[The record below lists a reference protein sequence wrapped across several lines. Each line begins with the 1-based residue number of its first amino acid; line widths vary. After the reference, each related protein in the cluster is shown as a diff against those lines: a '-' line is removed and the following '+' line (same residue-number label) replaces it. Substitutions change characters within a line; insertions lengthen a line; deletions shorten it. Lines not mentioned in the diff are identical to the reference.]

1 MDRYKSNV
9 VDSLEHLLESLIK
22 MTGKTN
28 EHVSTLHKRIAQLE
42 CRVAEYETEM
52 KHGCRCQTNLPEPPI
67 KETSFLIH
75 L

>member
-9 VDSLEHLLESLIK
+9 AASLENLLESLIK

-28 EHVSTLHKRIAQLE
+28 EHVSTLHKRVVLLE
-42 CRVAEYETEM
+42 NRLAEYETGFKPESRG
-52 KHGCRCQTNLPEPPI
+52 HHTLPEAPS
-67 KETSFLIH
+67 KDTRFLIH

>member
-28 EHVSTLHKRIAQLE
+28 EHVSTLHKRVALLE
-42 CRVAEYETEM
+42 NRLAEYETESQPEGRGP
-52 KHGCRCQTNLPEPPI
+52 HTLPEPPI
-67 KETSFLIH
+67 KETRFLIH